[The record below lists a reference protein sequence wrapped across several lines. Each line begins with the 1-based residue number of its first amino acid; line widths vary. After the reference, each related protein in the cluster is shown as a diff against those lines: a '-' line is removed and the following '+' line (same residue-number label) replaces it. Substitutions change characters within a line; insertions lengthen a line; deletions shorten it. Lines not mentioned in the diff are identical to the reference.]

1 MKNNKGNPMS
11 PEKYIKIH
19 CLERWIEKL
28 EKDGP
33 ETHPGLGATGEWKI
47 VGQVQ

>member
-1 MKNNKGNPMS
+1 MS

-47 VGQVQ
+47 IGQVQ